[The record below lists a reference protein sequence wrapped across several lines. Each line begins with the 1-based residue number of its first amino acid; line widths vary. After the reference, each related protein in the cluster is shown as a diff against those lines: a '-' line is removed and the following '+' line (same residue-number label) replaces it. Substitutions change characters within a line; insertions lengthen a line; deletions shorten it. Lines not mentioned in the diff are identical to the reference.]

1 MRTGRL
7 LGWLLVPAVILAGC
21 TGGDGKKATTTSAP
35 TSSQASTTSAPSTT
49 EASTTTSTAAPLDP
63 AKAAKA
69 KEAVLQPGDFPAG
82 WQAKPDD
89 ERLDHETT
97 WQDLTRCLGTAD
109 TARGL
114 GSAVSPTFTH
124 GVATQVT
131 SAVEYLAAGSAPSI
145 ATTIAGPKYTAC
157 AKEAFTADVKRN
169 APPGATFG
177 TIDIAPL
184 DFEKLGQ
191 LTVAA
196 RATAMLDL
204 GGLKITIFQ
213 DLTYVFKGD
222 AVSRVTFLNPGGP
235 FEPNLQKLLVEKVSG
250 RV

>member
-1 MRTGRL
+1 MRTGRHL
-7 LGWLLVPAVILAGC
+7 AWLLVLAVTLAGC
-21 TGGDGKKATTTSAP
+21 TGGSGKKATTTSAP
-35 TSSQASTTSAPSTT
+35 PSSQAASTSAPSTSA
-49 EASTTTSTAAPLDP
+49 ASSTTSTAAPLDP

-69 KEAVLQPGDFPAG
+69 KDAVLQPADFPAG
-82 WQAKPDD
+82 WQAKPDE

-114 GSAVSPTFTH
+114 GSAVSPTYTH
-124 GVATQVT
+124 GMATQVT
-131 SAVEYLAAGSAPSI
+131 SAVEYLAPASAPGI
-145 ATTIAGPKYTAC
+145 AAALAGPKYTAC
-157 AKEAFTADVKRN
+157 AKEAFTADIKRN
-169 APPGATFG
+169 APPEATLG
-177 TIDIAPL
+177 TIEVAPL

-213 DLTYVFKGD
+213 DLTYVLKGD